1 MTEQKASN
9 TKGWIVV
16 LAGLGINLILGTL
29 YAWGV
34 IGKALVVQWQWSK
47 MDASLPF
54 AVSTAVFAVMM
65 VFAGRMQDKF
75 GPRWVAASGGIMF
88 GLGLALSSFAQS
100 PWLMVLTFG
109 VFSGMG
115 LGLAYSATTPAAVK
129 WFPPTR
135 KGLIAGIVVGGV
147 GIAAIIMAPLTQLL
161 LDNTD
166 ISRTFFILGIGAAIA
181 IMLFSMLLNN
191 PPAGY
196 KPVVSSSPAK
206 ASAPAATA
214 KRDIDWHEMLRTRQ
228 FYLLWVMYVL
238 TASAGLMLISNVAII
253 ALEQAAWQ
261 AGFIAIMTLAT
272 FNTIGRFG
280 SGAISDRIG
289 RTNTML
295 IAFLIQAAN
304 MFFFTYYATPFMI
317 ITGCAVTG
325 LCYGAL
331 FVLMPAATADFYG
344 LKNLGVNYGLVFTAF
359 GIAGVWGSLLGGR
372 IRDILGSYSV
382 AYIMCAVMLLVAAGL
397 ALVIRPPKEE
407 EKTQA

>member
-1 MTEQKASN
+1 MSDQKTSN
-9 TKGWIVV
+9 TRGWIVV
-16 LAGLGINLILGTL
+16 LSGLGINLILGTL

-34 IGKALVVQWQWSK
+34 IGKALVQQWQWSK

-65 VFAGRMQDKF
+65 VFAGRMQDKL
-75 GPRWVAASGGIMF
+75 GPRWVAASGGVMF

-100 PWLMVLTFG
+100 PWVMVMTFG
-109 VFSGMG
+109 VFGGMG

-129 WFPPTR
+129 WFPAAR

-161 LDNTD
+161 LDSTD
-166 ISRTFFILGIGAAIA
+166 ISRTFLILGMGATIA
-181 IMLFSMLLNN
+181 IILFSFVLKN

-196 KPVVSSSPAK
+196 QPAPV
-206 ASAPAATA
+206 SAPAKSAAAPAVAA
-214 KRDIDWHEMLRTRQ
+214 KRDIDWHEMLRTKQ
-228 FYLLWVMYVL
+228 FYLLWIMYVL
-238 TASAGLMLISNVAII
+238 GASTGLMLISNIAII
-253 ALEQAAWQ
+253 AHEQAAWQ
-261 AGFIAIMTLAT
+261 AGFVAVMTLAT

-289 RTNTML
+289 RTNTMI
-295 IAFLIQAAN
+295 IAFVIQAAN
-304 MFFFTYYATPFMI
+304 MFMFTYYTSPLAI
-317 ITGCAVTG
+317 VAGCAITG

-344 LKNLGVNYGLVFTAF
+344 LKNMGVNYGLVFTAF

-382 AYIMCAVMLLVAAGL
+382 AYIMCGVMLLVAAVL
-397 ALVIRPPKEE
+397 AVVIRPPKEVAKE
-407 EKTQA
+407 

>member
-1 MTEQKASN
+1 MSEQKASN

-54 AVSTAVFAVMM
+54 SVSTAVFAVMM

-75 GPRWVAASGGIMF
+75 GPRWVAASGGVMF

-109 VFSGMG
+109 VFGGMG

-129 WFPPTR
+129 WFPATR

-161 LDNTD
+161 LDKTN
-166 ISRTFFILGIGAAIA
+166 ISQTFLILGIGAAIA
-181 IMLFSMLLNN
+181 IMLFSMMLNN

-196 KPVVSSSPAK
+196 QPAP
-206 ASAPAATA
+206 ASAPARAAAPAVSA
-214 KRDIDWHEMLRTRQ
+214 KRDIDWHEMLRTKQ

-261 AGFIAIMTLAT
+261 AGFVAIMTLAI

-289 RTNTML
+289 RTNTMI
-295 IAFLIQAAN
+295 IAFVIQAAN
-304 MFFFTYYATPFMI
+304 MFMFAYYASPMAI
-317 ITGCAVTG
+317 ISGCAVTG

-359 GIAGVWGSLLGGR
+359 GVAGVWGSLLGGR
-372 IRDILGSYSV
+372 IRDMLGSYSV
-382 AYIMCAVMLLVAAGL
+382 AYIMCAVMLLVAAVL
-397 ALVIRPPKEE
+397 ALVIRTPKEE
-407 EKTQA
+407 AKK